1 MKVFLS
7 WSGDRSK
14 AIAEVLREW
23 LPSVLQ
29 SVKPYF
35 SPDDIVKGA
44 RWSVDIASQLDEC
57 QFGIICLTKTN
68 LLAPWIQFEAGA
80 LAKNLD
86 KARVI
91 PLLVGVA
98 PADVSGPLTQFQMAA
113 FGLTEIR
120 RVLRAINAQLPD
132 PLDQTVLES
141 TLTMWWPKLEER
153 IKAIPEDIAPTAA
166 SAASTKHSRTE
177 RQLLEELLEL
187 VRNASYRPQPAFEA
201 MLVEDLD
208 LQPSL
213 IQMLRSEGIETIDQ
227 LCKLSEIDLL
237 KRKDFGRLRV
247 QTVQASLRKIGRALL
262 PNKRP
267 LRPVVLPDFDDDDDV
282 PPASQNS

>member
-1 MKVFLS
+1 LR